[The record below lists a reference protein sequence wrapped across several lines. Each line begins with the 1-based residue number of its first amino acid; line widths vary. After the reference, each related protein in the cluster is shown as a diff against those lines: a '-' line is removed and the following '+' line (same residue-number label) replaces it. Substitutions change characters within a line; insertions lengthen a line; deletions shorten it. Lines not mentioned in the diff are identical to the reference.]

1 MERQKGTWWKSE
13 CWINECE
20 YIYEKHKNIIYRIK
34 EEYDGMMEEIRKKLK
49 LILQD
54 VIEEFAIDLSKIE
67 DSSILSDFGMNSIY
81 FVLFVIQIEEGFEI
95 EFEDEYLDMDHFS
108 TFGDIVNYIYQKIL
122 FWEVDVNE
130 WKCVMDIISLISY
143 DMLVILMLYF
153 VNSERFAWAQI
164 LV

>member
-1 MERQKGTWWKSE
+1 
-13 CWINECE
+13 
-20 YIYEKHKNIIYRIK
+20 
-34 EEYDGMMEEIRKKLK
+34 MMEEIRKKLK

-108 TFGDIVNYIYQKIL
+108 TFDDIVNYIYQKIL
-122 FWEVDVNE
+122 F
-130 WKCVMDIISLISY
+130 
-143 DMLVILMLYF
+143 
-153 VNSERFAWAQI
+153 
-164 LV
+164 

>member
-1 MERQKGTWWKSE
+1 
-13 CWINECE
+13 
-20 YIYEKHKNIIYRIK
+20 
-34 EEYDGMMEEIRKKLK
+34 MEEIRKKLK

-95 EFEDEYLDMDHFS
+95 EFEDEYLDRDPFS

-122 FWEVDVNE
+122 F
-130 WKCVMDIISLISY
+130 
-143 DMLVILMLYF
+143 
-153 VNSERFAWAQI
+153 
-164 LV
+164 